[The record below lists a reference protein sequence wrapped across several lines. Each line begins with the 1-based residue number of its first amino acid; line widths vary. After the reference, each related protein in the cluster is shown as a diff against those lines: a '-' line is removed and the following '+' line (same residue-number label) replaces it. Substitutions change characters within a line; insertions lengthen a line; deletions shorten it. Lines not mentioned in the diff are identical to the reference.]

1 MVTDGV
7 MDALP
12 EGAQEEKISR
22 NFIPGDGY
30 CQSDRIC
37 PRNLKS
43 GVEKFRRDADG

>member
-12 EGAQEEKISR
+12 EGAQEEKIVE
-22 NFIPGDGY
+22 FIRETDIVNPN
-30 CQSDRIC
+30 RIC

>member
-12 EGAQEEKISR
+12 EGAQEEKLVE
-22 NFIPGDGY
+22 FIRGDGY
-30 CQSDRIC
+30 CQSDGIC

-43 GVEKFRRDADG
+43 GVEKFRRYADG